1 MVKKIKDPGLGY
13 NSRSD
18 AQSIIRKN
26 GASNIKHI
34 NKKFNV
40 NDVYTYF
47 VELSWGTFFLIV
59 FLSYIIMNVLFG
71 YLYTVI
77 GISQITPSK
86 GNFYDDFL
94 SGFFFSAQT
103 LTTVGYGGISPKGV
117 AANFI
122 AAFEAMLG
130 LLSFSFITGLLYG
143 RFSKPKAAIH
153 FSENIILR
161 NLNNKRTLMFRIMNS
176 RKTVMI
182 EPEVTV
188 TLAITKEDE
197 AHKFSRNYY
206 RFSLER
212 EKIIYLPTTWTIVH
226 EINEASPLF
235 EYTNEEIGALDAELY
250 ILVKYHEESFGQ
262 QVYQISSYDFSK
274 LIIGK
279 KYKPSFYYD
288 DEGYTVLDHDRLNE
302 MELM

>member
-197 AHKFSRNYY
+197 THKFSRNYY

-212 EKIIYLPTTWTIVH
+212 EKIMYLPTTWTIVH